1 MIEFTLT
8 ILSSAADERLFSAE
22 RDIYWH
28 KRACL
33 TEAHINELTFLQG
46 NHHLALECCCF
57 LYHALASLSQFH
69 YCFFLYF
76 SRLIFILVLNRFAVT
91 NSLSI
96 TRFMQGKARIHAK
109 RNDNFQI
116 LARKKGALK
125 CSKNLHF

>member
-96 TRFMQGKARIHAK
+96 TRFMQGKARVHTK
-109 RNDNFQI
+109 RNERIF
-116 LARKKGALK
+116 K
-125 CSKNLHF
+125 F